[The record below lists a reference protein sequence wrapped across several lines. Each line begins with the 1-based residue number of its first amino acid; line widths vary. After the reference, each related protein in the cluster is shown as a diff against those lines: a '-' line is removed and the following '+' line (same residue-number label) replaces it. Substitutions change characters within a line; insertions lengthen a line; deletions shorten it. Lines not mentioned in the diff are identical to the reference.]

1 MLTAPISVFVRA
13 GPFANIAH
21 GNSSIL
27 EDKIGLQL
35 VGEVGYMV
43 TKAGFGTDIEKAVYY
58 SDHDLLKLR
67 FVTQ

>member
-35 VGEVGYMV
+35 VGEVGYVV
-43 TKAGFGTDIEKAVYY
+43 TKAGFGADNEMEKFAIVAW
-58 SDHDLLKLR
+58 
-67 FVTQ
+67 

>member
-13 GPFANIAH
+13 GSFANIAH

-35 VGEVGYMV
+35 LGEFGYVV
-43 TKAGFGTDIEKAVYY
+43 TKAGFGTDIKMEKFATVA
-58 SDHDLLKLR
+58 H
-67 FVTQ
+67 

>member
-35 VGEVGYMV
+35 VGEVGYVV
-43 TKAGFGTDIEKAVYY
+43 TKAGFGTDIEMEKFAT
-58 SDHDLLKLR
+58 LAW
-67 FVTQ
+67 